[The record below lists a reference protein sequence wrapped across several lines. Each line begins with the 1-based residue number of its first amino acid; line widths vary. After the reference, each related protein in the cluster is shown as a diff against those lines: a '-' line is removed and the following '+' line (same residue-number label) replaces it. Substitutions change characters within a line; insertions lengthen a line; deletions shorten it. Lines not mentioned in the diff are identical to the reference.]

1 MPTNELLVEFRR
13 DYTRLTEEQKR
24 AFRLAVKKFVVDLR
38 AGRSFRPR
46 LRVKS
51 VQSHPGVF
59 EMTWEGNDGR
69 ATFDYGPAKRPGEL
83 HIRWRRIGGHEIFQ
97 NP

>member
-1 MPTNELLVEFRR
+1 MPTNELLPEFRK
-13 DYTRLTEEQKR
+13 DYAHLTEEQKR
-24 AFRLAVKKFVVDLR
+24 AFRLAVKKLVVDLR
-38 AGRSFRPR
+38 AGKTFRPS

-51 VQSHPGVF
+51 LQGHPGVF
-59 EMTWEGNDGR
+59 EMTWQGNDGR
-69 ATFDYGPAKRPGEL
+69 ATFDYDPEKRPGEP